1 MTRSHVRSGTSK
13 KFLEKRQSP
22 IILNE
27 RAPTLAGD
35 VISHS
40 NGYELHLDLEF
51 TFHIGNDFGNGYNVL
66 KQVLFTD
73 NDDATFVRSVPD
85 EHGMTC
91 VRGRIKP
98 VGTEGRVTDILK
110 IHGYSINEA
119 TDKELPVLYAAGF
132 VPVLDLYDEVA
143 DTIAR
148 NKKLGPPHHITNNCN
163 TDAVMTIRAMP
174 PQDRAAFQRAH
185 TELKAFIAAHA
196 VRSVL
201 HDSDRMNGA
210 IQEQAKFTQGAIKKK
225 FDIPTDP
232 ASANFECNIMP
243 LPMQSQFLR
252 MTSMRKAYGS
262 MKNERCELP
271 VLINYVIGAMQA
283 AGMTAEDI
291 ALLKDRDA
299 AQLYASVVTVGALD
313 NKAQPYTPDWVPVG
327 LVEVATPTGKKQI
340 VSWAVGEN
348 TRPPHR
354 YPEKP
359 AGVIRADDCEG
370 FMMLMLDVFKAT
382 EYHGVL
388 FSSGKHMPAN
398 TIKKNWD
405 RLFSNFKEHE
415 IQAACDFI
423 SLAAKQIQA
432 NKWVFH
438 NPLGGASSA
447 SAGDAPV
454 DNTNTAD
461 FEANEGGHSWA
472 MLLYYDK
479 APKPNEEAQADA
491 CFLLEGTAMV
501 HQLDPTKGRTVPFL
515 VKTEDPKCKDKLLD
529 RGFEFVKTVNE
540 DSRTWNYVKREVG
553 VDEVVTMIEA
563 EDFMRPVNPQQFRG
577 EIAFMPSNKAFRR
590 NMPGFYRRFYYTG
603 DNIVSEIEGNGA
615 VFGQYFSSFQAEKQK
630 VRFTKVSSKP
640 YEGKEAEEIEQ
651 FITARMKEIFPP
663 VIPEEQRMEKYLEAW
678 MPTTRAALPPKEHLV
693 ETDVHLGNK
702 KTHIVYVQD
711 KYECITVADAFDS
724 KQDAKEVK
732 RKMQS
737 VVDTV
742 NSNFQQQ
749 GLGHQLTTWHFQ
761 NCVVRTL
768 YLHRGDL
775 LKAHVASLT

>member
-1 MTRSHVRSGTSK
+1 MTRSHVRSRKCKNFSER
-13 KFLEKRQSP
+13 LQSSFSS
-22 IILNE
+22 NE
-27 RAPTLAGD
+27 FTPELAGD
-35 VISHS
+35 VVSHS

-73 NDDATFVRSVPD
+73 NDDATFVSSVPD
-85 EHGMTC
+85 ERGMTS

-132 VPVLDLYDEVA
+132 VPVLDLYNEVE
-143 DTIAR
+143 DTITR
-148 NKKLGPPHHITNNCN
+148 NKNVGPPHHIFNNCN
-163 TDAVMTIRAMP
+163 TDAVMTVRVIP

-201 HDSDRMNGA
+201 HDSDWMNNA

-243 LPMQSQFLR
+243 LPMQSQYLR

-271 VLINYVIGAMQA
+271 VLINNVLGAMQA
-283 AGMTAEDI
+283 AGMTAEDV
-291 ALLKDRDA
+291 ASLKDRDA

-327 LVEVATPTGKKQI
+327 LVEVATPTGKRQI

-370 FMMLMLDVFKAT
+370 FMLLMLDVFKAT
-382 EYHGVL
+382 EYHGTL
-388 FSSGKHMPAN
+388 FASGKHTPAGTLKSKWN
-398 TIKKNWD
+398 K
-405 RLFSNFKEHE
+405 LFSNFETHE

-454 DNTNTAD
+454 EETDTAD

-501 HQLDPTKGRTVPFL
+501 HQLDPTKGRTIPFI
-515 VKTEDPKCKDKLLD
+515 VKTGDPKCKDKLVE
-529 RGFEFVKTVNE
+529 RGFEYVKTVQE
-540 DSRTWNYVKREVG
+540 DSQTWNYVQRKVG
-553 VDEVVTMIEA
+553 VDEIINMTEA
-563 EDFMRPVNPQQFRG
+563 ENFMRPINPHQFRG

-603 DNIVSEIEGNGA
+603 DNIVSEIEGSDS

-640 YEGKEAEEIEQ
+640 YEGKEAEAIEE
-651 FITARMKEIFPP
+651 FITARMKEVFPP
-663 VIPEEQRMEKYLEAW
+663 VIPEEQRMAKYLEAW
-678 MPTTRAALPPKEHLV
+678 MPTTRAALPAQERLIA
-693 ETDVHLGNK
+693 TDVHLGNK
-702 KTHIVYVQD
+702 KTQVVYVQD
-711 KYECITVADAFDS
+711 KYECITVADAFS
-724 KQDAKEVK
+724 SQKDAKEVM

-737 VVDTV
+737 MVDSV
-742 NSNFQQQ
+742 NTNFQEQ

-775 LKAHVASLT
+775 LKVHVASIT